1 MSKNYTVKWSLNVG
15 NEFNRMVNAKVAKEA
30 EVTRRAAG
38 FAAFK
43 AADAMRDKIL
53 NSPTATEW
61 HKRINKE
68 RGNPEGARYET
79 GTMFESV
86 SRTYGKIVAN
96 ADRRKQS
103 SVVASFGWPAAED
116 GTIKDA
122 PMNPM
127 TKGTR
132 RPDGPQWSQPGWG
145 WRSDPRYFLMQE
157 YDKQYDGN
165 PEITK
170 GMHAQRAGVEAA
182 KIAMDA
188 FFAKRGY
195 K

>member
-1 MSKNYTVKWSLNVG
+1 MSKNYTVKWNLNVG
-15 NEFNRMVNAKVAKEA
+15 NEFNRMINAKVAKEA

-43 AADAMRDKIL
+43 AAEAMRDKIL
-53 NSPTATEW
+53 NSPTTEGGDTSSW
-61 HKRINKE
+61 HKKANAE
-68 RGNPEGARYET
+68 RGNPENARYET

-86 SRTYGKIVAN
+86 SRTRGKIVPN

-103 SVVASFGWPAAED
+103 SVVASFGWPATES

-122 PMNPM
+122 PVSPT

-132 RPDGPQWSQPGWG
+132 NPDGPG

-157 YDKQYDGN
+157 YGFDNEGDWVW
-165 PEITK
+165 
-170 GMHAQRAGVEAA
+170 GMWSQRVGAQAA

>member
-38 FAAFK
+38 FAAYK

-53 NSPTATEW
+53 NSPTASRW
-61 HKRINKE
+61 HKAINE
-68 RGNPEGARYET
+68 QRNNPEGARYET
-79 GTMFESV
+79 GTMYESV

-103 SVVASFGWPAAED
+103 KVVASFGWPANSD

-122 PMNPM
+122 PMNPT

-132 RPDGPQWSQPGWG
+132 NPDGPG
-145 WRSDPRYFLMQE
+145 WRSDPRYFMMQE
-157 YDKQYDGN
+157 YGFDNEGDWVW
-165 PEITK
+165 
-170 GMHAQRAGVEAA
+170 GMQSQRAGVEAA